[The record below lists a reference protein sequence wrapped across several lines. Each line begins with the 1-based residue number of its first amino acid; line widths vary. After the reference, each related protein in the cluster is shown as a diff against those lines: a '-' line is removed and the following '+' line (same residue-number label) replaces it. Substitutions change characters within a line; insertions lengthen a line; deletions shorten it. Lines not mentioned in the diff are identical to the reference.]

1 MSGYL
6 PMDQRKVLALLLAL
20 ALVRGLIYA
29 AVTPPWQ
36 SPDETGHFEYAWLI
50 AHLGRLP
57 TRQDISPSFEQ
68 DLIDS
73 LYQWRYGQLIGRP
86 LPEQMPVRI
95 HNLPEGTF
103 VRRSRTVLQE
113 RISSAYVWMALFIW
127 PARGRDLLVQL
138 YAARLAS
145 VVLGLGIVWMAWRI
159 FQGVLPRQ
167 RWLVV
172 AMTAFVVFLPQHTF
186 INASAGDGTLAA
198 LAACVVIYGWL
209 RLFRGPVRRVD
220 VILVLG
226 GTVVGLTA
234 KGTVLFLVPF
244 DLLALGLLTLTRPQ
258 STSRPKRWVYLVS
271 GCVLIVLL
279 AGIAWLTPFGY
290 RVWRL
295 ARRWWNTPEI
305 YLAGGDITFG
315 EALTQTYDSFWA
327 QFGWMSVRAQDSW
340 YVAVY
345 ILTALSVVGWI
356 LPRPCRWP
364 TPAYAKW
371 VLGIALLMAIGVL
384 LASLLLTPTGL
395 SFSQGRYLFP
405 VIVPVAFFLVG
416 GWACWVPEHRHRAL
430 ASGVVLLFAA
440 LDFVAISAMWPHYYM
455 GLYG

>member
-1 MSGYL
+1 
-6 PMDQRKVLALLLAL
+6 MDQRKVLALLLAL

-57 TRQDISPSFEQ
+57 TSQDISPSFEG
-68 DLIDS
+68 DLLDS
-73 LYQWRYGQLIGRP
+73 LYEWRYGQVIGRP
-86 LPEQMPVRI
+86 LPEQMPARI
-95 HNLPEGTF
+95 DDLPEGTF
-103 VRRSRTVLQE
+103 IRRSRTVLHE

-159 FQGVLPRQ
+159 FQEALPRQ
-167 RWLVV
+167 GWLVV

-198 LAACVVIYGWL
+198 LAACVVIFGWL
-209 RLFRGPVRRVD
+209 RLFRGPVRPTD

-226 GTVVGLTA
+226 GTLVGLSA
-234 KGTVLFLVPF
+234 KGTALFLVPF
-244 DLLALGLLTLTRPQ
+244 DLLALALLALARPQ
-258 STSRPKRWVYLVS
+258 SRSGLGRWGYLAL
-271 GCVLIVLL
+271 GLVLAVLL

-295 ARRWWNTPEI
+295 ARRWWDTPEI
-305 YLAGGDITFG
+305 HLAGGDITFG
-315 EALTQTYDSFWA
+315 EALVQTYDSFWA
-327 QFGWMSVRAQDSW
+327 QFGWMSVRAQDGW
-340 YVAVY
+340 YVGVY
-345 ILTALSVVGWI
+345 ILTGLAVVGWI
-356 LPRPCRWP
+356 LPRPGRWP
-364 TPAYAKW
+364 APAYAKR
-371 VLGIALLMAIGVL
+371 VLGIALLMAIAVL
-384 LASLLLTPTGL
+384 LASLLFTSSGL

-405 VIVPVAFFLVG
+405 VIAPVAFFLVG
-416 GWACWVPEHRHRAL
+416 GWARWVPEHGRRAF
-430 ASGVVLLFAA
+430 ASAVLLVFAA
-440 LDFVAISAMWPHYYM
+440 LDFVAISAMWPHFYM